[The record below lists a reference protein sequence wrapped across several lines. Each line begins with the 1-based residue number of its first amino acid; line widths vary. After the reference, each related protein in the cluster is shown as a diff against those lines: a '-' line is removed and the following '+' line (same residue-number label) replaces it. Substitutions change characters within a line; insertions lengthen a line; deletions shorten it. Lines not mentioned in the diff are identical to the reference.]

1 MADLK
6 TNVRQAN
13 ADFQAVK
20 NKIIENGVEVSE
32 GTPTAD
38 YASKVDEVFEAGIRA
53 TWEALQAGGTKT
65 DIVGQHVFFG
75 ANFSKKTYKPIC
87 DIRPASAYLYYNNC
101 PNDVTI
107 LLTEGQVIMKELEEE
122 QGMVHDF
129 SGCASFAK
137 AFTQGLFSELN
148 VIDMSK
154 ATDTQL
160 AFYGGYLSGSVEKVP
175 LKLKRIE
182 RLIFSEITTFAANM
196 FSYNSRLEYIGFE
209 GVIAQGGLDVSSCVI
224 LDKESHI
231 KLVNILSDTT
241 SGLSVTV
248 SDVAVNKAF
257 ETSAGENDG
266 SSSAEWTALINSKPN
281 WTIKLA

>member
-38 YASKVDEVFEAGIRA
+38 YASKIDEVFEAGIRA
-53 TWEALQAGGTKT
+53 TWEALQAGGTKQF
-65 DIVGQHVFFG
+65 IGQYVLG
-75 ANFSKKTYKPIC
+75 GTNFSKKTFKPIY
-87 DIRPASAYLYYNNC
+87 DIIPTTAYDWSFNC
-101 PNDVTI
+101 PMDRTV
-107 LLTEGQVIMKELEEE
+107 LFTEGQVNMKELEKE
-122 QGMVHDF
+122 QGIVFDF
-129 SGCASFAK
+129 SNCTQFVR
-137 AFTQGLFSELN
+137 AFCSGLFSELN
-148 VIDMSK
+148 VIDISN
-154 ATDTQL
+154 AVSTTY
-160 AFYGGYLSGSVEKVP
+160 AFYGGYMASSGSQSA
-175 LKLKRIE
+175 LRLKRIE
-182 RLIFSEITTFAANM
+182 RLIFSENTVIAANM
-196 FSYNSRLEYIGFE
+196 LDYNALMEYIGFE
-209 GVIAQGGLDVSSCVI
+209 GVIAQNGLDISSCVI

-266 SSSAEWTALINSKPN
+266 SLSAEWTALINSKSN